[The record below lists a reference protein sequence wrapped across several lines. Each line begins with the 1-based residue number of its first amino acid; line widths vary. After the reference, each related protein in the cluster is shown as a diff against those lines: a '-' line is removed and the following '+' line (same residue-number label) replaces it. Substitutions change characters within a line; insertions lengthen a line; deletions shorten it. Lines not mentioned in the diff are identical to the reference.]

1 METPTQPET
10 PTESPVVAER
20 KVLAPEH
27 DPSVPDV
34 TLLEDKFP
42 EWFRLRAST
51 TGFVLLLSLT
61 YVFFNLLPLSH
72 TDLWGHLA
80 YGRLIVANRAIPK
93 TEPLMSLSEGVPF
106 VDGAW
111 LTQVMGYSAY
121 RVGGRAAMACLFG
134 LAISVSCGLIMMRA
148 RQRTGSNLFALLA
161 FGMLLWVDWK
171 QFMIVRPQLAGLVMF
186 CGLFSILTS
195 RRWHTSLWAIIP
207 IGFALWANMHGS
219 FIVGIGMLGAVTVGR
234 AIDLLRRTGK
244 LRMLF
249 RDRWLYRYFI
259 LTELAAAATLLNPYG
274 LALHAEVLAFSSNSN
289 LREIVEWMPLS
300 LRMFQGRAAAA
311 AALMLI
317 VIYRFS
323 PRRASATELILLAG
337 LGASALWTS
346 RMLLWWAPIAAFYL
360 ALHGQAACRHWWNS
374 EPSTEPPRTAS
385 LWTIVS
391 IGLMFLAFEIS
402 YMGNVSVDLVM
413 GKTKKARDRMNHVA
427 VSKMTPA
434 GVISYLHKVYD
445 SENPPTGLV
454 FNTYEMG
461 DYLTFAG
468 PRDMNLFL
476 NSHAHLVPRDVWNAY
491 MNISQLGRGWEE
503 NLAHYGVNMVIID
516 NLTRRSAVSHFLD
529 SGEWTRDY
537 ADANCTVFVRKTPI

>member
-1 METPTQPET
+1 METPTQSET
-10 PTESPVVAER
+10 PTESAVVTDSEAQ
-20 KVLAPEH
+20 LPEH

-34 TLLEDKFP
+34 ALLEDKFP

-51 TGFVLLLSLT
+51 TGFVLLLCLT

-80 YGRLIVANRAIPK
+80 YGRLIVADRAIPD
-93 TEPLMSLSEGVPF
+93 TEPLMPLSEGVPF

-111 LTQVMGYSAY
+111 LTQVVGFGAYS
-121 RVGGRAAMACLFG
+121 VGGRAAMACLFA

-148 RQRTGSNLFALLA
+148 RQRSGSNLFALLA
-161 FGMLLWVDWK
+161 FGMLVWVDWK
-171 QFMIVRPQLAGLVMF
+171 QFMIIRPQLAGLVMF

-195 RRWHTSLWAIIP
+195 RKWHKSLWAIVP

-219 FIVGIGMLGAVTVGR
+219 FMVGLGMLGAFTVGR
-234 AIDLLRRTGK
+234 AIDLIRCTGK
-244 LRMLF
+244 LKMLF
-249 RDRWLYRYFI
+249 RDRWMFRYFI

-289 LREIVEWMPLS
+289 LPHIVEWMPLS
-300 LRMFQGRAAAA
+300 IRMFQGQAAAA

-317 VIYRFS
+317 VFYRFS
-323 PRRASATELILLAG
+323 PRRASTTELILLAG

-346 RMLLWWAPIAAFYL
+346 RMLLWWAPIAAFYI
-360 ALHGQAACRHWWNS
+360 ALHGQAACRHWWKS

-391 IGLMFLAFEIS
+391 IGVMFLAFEIS
-402 YMGNVSVDLVM
+402 HIGNVSVDLVM
-413 GKTKKARDRMNHVA
+413 GKTKKARERMNRVA
-427 VSKMTPA
+427 VSEMTPV
-434 GVISYLHKVYD
+434 GVIGYLHKVYG
-445 SENPPTGLV
+445 SEKPPTGLV

-468 PRDMNLFL
+468 PRNMNLFL
-476 NSHAHLVPRDVWNAY
+476 NSHAHLVPEDVWNAY
-491 MNISQLGRGWEE
+491 MNISELGRGWQE
-503 NLAHYGVNMVIID
+503 NLSRYGVNMVIID
-516 NLTRRSAVSHFLD
+516 NLTRRGAVSHFMD

-537 ADANCTVFVRKTPI
+537 ADATCTVFVRKTPI